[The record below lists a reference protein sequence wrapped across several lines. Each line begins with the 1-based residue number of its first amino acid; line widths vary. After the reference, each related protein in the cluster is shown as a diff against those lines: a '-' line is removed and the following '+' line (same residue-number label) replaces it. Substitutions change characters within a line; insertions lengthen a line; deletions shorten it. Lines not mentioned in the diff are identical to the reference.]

1 MLPASPY
8 RNYKVYSKFL
18 FTPRTNWYVE
28 SYCAFPTSFGWFL
41 FNKKKDES
49 VWICQLSHQNR
60 LPCETKQN
68 LCSWIRKKNIKNKE
82 EG

>member
-28 SYCAFPTSFGWFL
+28 SYCAFQTSFGWFL
-41 FNKKKDES
+41 FNKKKKMK
-49 VWICQLSHQNR
+49 VCGYVNCRTKIVYHA
-60 LPCETKQN
+60 KQN
-68 LCSWIRKKNIKNKE
+68 KISALGLEKK
-82 EG
+82 